1 MVRVA
6 RVRGRAALSGE
17 KSSNQSSYPER
28 RSGEARGRQG
38 RRESLDFAWRIR
50 NTTYLLPYLHAD
62 ELPGHANT
70 YPGRSHASRRHRVQ
84 ASLRSDIAPRTPGR
98 TERDERHCSLPA
110 AMQITVGSYVRI
122 EEQCRTRA
130 VRGLLCRVQALECR
144 RLSAF
149 VPTQFAKVRV
159 LGLEEHIQGDAP
171 EWWMPCSSICYVADA
186 SSCIGT
192 QDAQAAASGFLP
204 FLFGCNRLSTAAIES
219 SLEVS
224 RVRWQMMSVA
234 SRLRQVR
241 ACAQGLRSPSR
252 RPGRPAPAAFCVG
265 AEGASPLTDLG
276 TAHPVTGA
284 VSLHRPR

>member
-1 MVRVA
+1 
-6 RVRGRAALSGE
+6 
-17 KSSNQSSYPER
+17 
-28 RSGEARGRQG
+28 
-38 RRESLDFAWRIR
+38 
-50 NTTYLLPYLHAD
+50 
-62 ELPGHANT
+62 
-70 YPGRSHASRRHRVQ
+70 
-84 ASLRSDIAPRTPGR
+84 
-98 TERDERHCSLPA
+98 
-110 AMQITVGSYVRI
+110 MQITVGSYVRI
-122 EEQCRTRA
+122 DEQCRTRA

-149 VPTQFAKVRV
+149 MPTSQFAQVRV

-241 ACAQGLRSPSR
+241 ACAQDLRSPSR

-265 AEGASPLTDLG
+265 AAGASPRTALG

>member
-1 MVRVA
+1 MF
-6 RVRGRAALSGE
+6 
-17 KSSNQSSYPER
+17 
-28 RSGEARGRQG
+28 
-38 RRESLDFAWRIR
+38 SLGTQ
-50 NTTYLLPYLHAD
+50 NTTYLTFLLK
-62 ELPGHANT
+62 PGYCSHANT
-70 YPGRSHASRRHRVQ
+70 YPPKYIPTSVTRVTASQ
-84 ASLRSDIAPRTPGR
+84 ASLAAVGHRARTLGR

-122 EEQCRTRA
+122 DEQCRTRA
-130 VRGLLCRVQALECR
+130 VRGLLCRVQALQCR

-204 FLFGCNRLSTAAIES
+204 FLLGCNRLSTAAIES

-234 SRLRQVR
+234 SRLRQAR
-241 ACAQGLRSPSR
+241 ACAQDLRSPSR
-252 RPGRPAPAAFCVG
+252 RPGRPPLAAFCVG

-276 TAHPVTGA
+276 AAHPVTGA
-284 VSLHRPR
+284 VSLHQAR

>member
-1 MVRVA
+1 MF
-6 RVRGRAALSGE
+6 
-17 KSSNQSSYPER
+17 
-28 RSGEARGRQG
+28 
-38 RRESLDFAWRIR
+38 SLEI
-50 NTTYLLPYLHAD
+50 LLLASLLTHRD
-62 ELPGHANT
+62 GHANT
-70 YPGRSHASRRHRVQ
+70 YPAWSVTRVTASPSVAAVGHR
-84 ASLRSDIAPRTPGR
+84 ARTPRR

-122 EEQCRTRA
+122 DEQCRTRA
-130 VRGLLCRVQALECR
+130 VRGLLCRVQALQCR

-234 SRLRQVR
+234 SRLRQAR
-241 ACAQGLRSPSR
+241 ACAQDLRSPSR
-252 RPGRPAPAAFCVG
+252 RPGRPPPAAFWRG
-265 AEGASPLTDLG
+265 SGGSLTP
-276 TAHPVTGA
+276 H
-284 VSLHRPR
+284 

>member
-1 MVRVA
+1 
-6 RVRGRAALSGE
+6 
-17 KSSNQSSYPER
+17 
-28 RSGEARGRQG
+28 
-38 RRESLDFAWRIR
+38 
-50 NTTYLLPYLHAD
+50 
-62 ELPGHANT
+62 
-70 YPGRSHASRRHRVQ
+70 
-84 ASLRSDIAPRTPGR
+84 
-98 TERDERHCSLPA
+98 
-110 AMQITVGSYVRI
+110 MQITVGSYVRI
-122 EEQCRTRA
+122 DEQCRTRA
-130 VRGLLCRVQALECR
+130 VRGLLCRVQALQCR

-204 FLFGCNRLSTAAIES
+204 FLLGCNRLSTAAIES

-234 SRLRQVR
+234 SRLRQAR
-241 ACAQGLRSPSR
+241 ACAQDLRSPSR
-252 RPGRPAPAAFCVG
+252 RPPAAFCVG
-265 AEGASPLTDLG
+265 AEGASTPTDLG